1 VERYFAEP
9 YRFVPPYRSTLWC
22 RLLGRL
28 VPGRLRRGLGVRRWH
43 FVGLECLRRSIT
55 AGCGV
60 VLAVNHSRWADPP
73 VVGVLGL
80 EAGCYFYYLVS
91 YHLFRQ
97 GRFSGWYLN
106 RLGGYSVWREG
117 TDRESLRASVDILAR
132 AERPLVVFPEGTY
145 FRQNERLGPLQEGF
159 SLIARHAARRGERPI
174 VVHPVALKYWYLEDP
189 RPALSEVLGRRE
201 RRLGWFPQRHL
212 DWYPRLERLGE
223 ALAALQ
229 EIGHFGQVHSGP
241 VEDRLRALADALVT
255 RLEGEYLGRTGA
267 GRLLDRVRRLRQA
280 AVRRGADSDPEVR
293 QRAQEALR
301 ALLLCEN
308 LNCQSLDYLRQRPSY
323 ERLAETVL
331 RMEEAITDIPEPFLA
346 PLGVVGAVGP
356 GIDVSDYEGVPRRGR
371 RGADPLMQET
381 AASIQGLL
389 DRQLADGPPADWGCP
404 APLEKLSS
412 PQAEPTAGPRPEPV
426 ARG

>member
-1 VERYFAEP
+1 VQRYFAEP

-28 VPGRLRRGLGVRRWH
+28 VPGRLRRGLGVRRWQ
-43 FVGLECLRRSIT
+43 FEGLDYLRRSIN

-97 GRFSGWYLN
+97 GRFVGWYLN

-145 FRQNERLGPLQEGF
+145 FRQNDRLGPLQEGF

-189 RPALSEVLGRRE
+189 RPALAEVLSRRE
-201 RRLGWFPQRHL
+201 RGLGWLTQRHL
-212 DWYPRLERLGE
+212 DLYPRLERLGE
-223 ALAALQ
+223 VLVAVQ
-229 EIGHFGQVHSGP
+229 EIGHFGQVRSGP
-241 VEDRLRALADALVT
+241 LDDRMRALADAVVT
-255 RLEGEYLGRTGA
+255 RLEGEYLGRTCA
-267 GRLLDRVRRLRQA
+267 GRLMDRVRRLRQV
-280 AVRRGADSDPEVR
+280 AVRRGADNDPEVR
-293 QRAQEALR
+293 QRAEEDLR
-301 ALLLCEN
+301 ALLVCEN
-308 LNCQSLDYLRQRPSY
+308 LNCQSLDYLRQRPGD

-331 RMEEAITDIPEPFLA
+331 RMEEAITDVPEPFLA
-346 PLGVVGAVGP
+346 SLGVVGAVGP
-356 GIDVSDYEGVPRRGR
+356 AIAVSDYDGAPRRGR
-371 RGADPLMQET
+371 RGADPLMEET
-381 AASIQGLL
+381 AASIQALL
-389 DRQLADGPPADWGCP
+389 DRLLADGPPAGWGCP
-404 APLEKLSS
+404 APLDILA
-412 PQAEPTAGPRPEPV
+412 PPAEATAGPRPEPV
-426 ARG
+426 VKG